1 MSFAPVG
8 SWVLILVIGAVLVIL
23 RAFALY
29 RIWAQP
35 PSRRRRRAVLRW
47 TGLTAAVL
55 LILAAA
61 ARPGLDTGRAVDAAA
76 QSPSSAVNAFVV
88 VDRSAGS
95 PVADMR
101 SDIAALIDEY
111 PDARFAVI
119 SFGTRATVDWP
130 LSDDVWS
137 LRSFVSGLSPYV
149 ATVQDAALQTN
160 AFAARDV
167 LRSKA
172 DEAAAAYPGSSNM
185 VFYLGTG
192 DPDSLVSRGEFDMA
206 PGTVAGGAV
215 FGYDTGQGIDTPRLQ
230 EIAGQLEVPY
240 SLRQPGQPLTE
251 IAPPTENQTS
261 GETLQVADRRE
272 LYWLLTLVAAALLL
286 AEVAFTVREYHKNR
300 LRL

>member
-8 SWVLILVIGAVLVIL
+8 SLTLIMVIGAVLIIL
-23 RAFALY
+23 RLFALY

-35 PSRRRRRAVLRW
+35 SSPRRRRAVLRW
-47 TGLTAAVL
+47 AGLTAAVL

-61 ARPGLDTGRAVDAAA
+61 ARPGMDAGRAVEASAV
-76 QSPSSAVNAFVV
+76 STSSAVNVFVV
-88 VDRSAGS
+88 VDRSVGS
-95 PVADMR
+95 PVPQMR
-101 SDIAALIDEY
+101 SDITALIDQY

-149 ATVQDAALQTN
+149 PTVPDPVLQAN

-167 LRSKA
+167 LRAKA
-172 DEAAAAYPGSSNM
+172 DEAVAAYPGSTNL

-192 DPDSLVSRGEFDMA
+192 DPDSLVSRGEFDMT
-206 PGTVAGGAV
+206 PGLVAGGAV
-215 FGYDTGQGIDTPRLQ
+215 LGYDTGQGIDQPRLR
-230 EIAGQLEVPY
+230 EIAGQLGVPY
-240 SLRQPGQPLTE
+240 SLREGQPIGG
-251 IAPPTENQTS
+251 IAPTPETAAS

-272 LYWLLTLVAAALLL
+272 LYWLLTLLATALVL